1 MTLKDLQVGDRA
13 RVAGF
18 LENGGAP
25 GNPYRRKL
33 LSMGLTPGAE
43 ISVTRVAPMGDP
55 VEIRVRGF
63 ALSVR
68 RDEAETVSVE
78 KL

>member
-1 MTLKDLQVGDRA
+1 MMLKQLEVGDRA
-13 RVAGF
+13 KVSGF
-18 LENGGAP
+18 AEAGGA
-25 GNPYRRKL
+25 YRRKL

-43 ISVTRVAPMGDP
+43 LQVVRVAPMGDP

-63 ALSVR
+63 ALTLR
-68 RDEAETVSVE
+68 KGEADALTGE